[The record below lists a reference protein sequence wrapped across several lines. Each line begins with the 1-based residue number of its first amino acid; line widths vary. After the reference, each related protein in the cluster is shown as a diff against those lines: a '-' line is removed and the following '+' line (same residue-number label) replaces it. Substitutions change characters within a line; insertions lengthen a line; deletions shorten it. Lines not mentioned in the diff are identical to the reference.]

1 MSGTLLEGRAELRR
15 VYGVPVVRVPLR
27 KASRRVV
34 RPTRVFGTH
43 EARWQFVV
51 LRAQEIHARGGAV
64 LIGTD
69 SCPIPRRSPSA
80 WTLRPG
86 ACRAQ
91 RAAGPARSARHRH
104 SRATGTHHRSH
115 EHGGPRHRH
124 RAVGGRR
131 TKRRAPCRAVPGERL
146 ARIDRQFTGRAARRG
161 EPGSCETLLSLE
173 SPPMLTFLP
182 AWITAGRGAPSKS
195 GRAGWESRSRAYH
208 CGSRTQTLPASPA
221 AANAGAHT
229 E

>member
-1 MSGTLLEGRAELRR
+1 M
-15 VYGVPVVRVPLR
+15 PVVRVPLR

-69 SCPIPRRSPSA
+69 SVSDSQA
-80 WTLRPG
+80 LS
-86 ACRAQ
+86 Q
-91 RAAGPARSARHRH
+91 RLDAAGLAHVVLNAAGPARSARHRH

-115 EHGGPRHRH
+115 EHGGLRRHRH

-146 ARIDRQFTGRAARRG
+146 RRIDRQFTGRAARRG
-161 EPGSCETLLSLE
+161 EPGSCETLSLE
-173 SPPMLTFLP
+173 SPPEP
-182 AWITAGRGAPSKS
+182 PSSRHDHPPDRGAPSKS
-195 GRAGWESRSRAYH
+195 GRAGWNRAPRAYH
-208 CGSRTQTLPASPA
+208 CGSRDADATGF
-221 AANAGAHT
+221 AGSCKCRSSTT